1 MHKQFDK
8 PDKIIKNLF
17 TSGFTLRDK
26 EGRSTGRQVKFP
38 GAQEKF
44 AEYLL
49 QQNWEEICG
58 PHLAKNCCVHKIKGD
73 SLTIRTASS
82 LLANELFMM
91 KELFI
96 KKINACLEGKL
107 IIKKLNFQ
115 AGSNIIQYSKENEA
129 VLEETVVEA
138 TEYTKPCLKCGV
150 IVQSD
155 SNLCDVCA
163 REENNLL
170 MSKIAELL
178 NVQPWMKYEEC
189 TKYFKCDRI
198 LFNRV
203 KDSLKNTYF
212 EKVRLNSAD
221 EKDCLMAVMFLTGKE
236 PGEIDEKIYENGL
249 AHLRRNQSVFTP
261 GIRLHGKK

>member
-1 MHKQFDK
+1 MHEQFEK

-17 TSGFTLRDK
+17 TTGFTVRDNGK
-26 EGRSTGRQVKFP
+26 STGRQVKFP
-38 GAQEKF
+38 SAKEKF

-49 QQNWEEICG
+49 MQNWQEICG

-73 SLTIRTASS
+73 ALIIRTENS

-91 KELFI
+91 KELFL
-96 KKINACLEGKL
+96 KKINDCLDGKL
-107 IIKKLNFQ
+107 VIKKLNFQ
-115 AGSNIIQYSKENEA
+115 AGSNIIQYSKDKEE
-129 VLEETVVEA
+129 VLEEEPVVE
-138 TEYTKPCLKCGV
+138 YTRPCLKCGV

-155 SNLCDVCA
+155 NNLCDVCA
-163 REENNLL
+163 REEKNLL

-189 TKYFKCDRI
+189 VKYFKCDRI

-203 KDSLKNTYF
+203 KDGLKNTYF
-212 EKVRLNSAD
+212 ERVRLNSAD

-249 AHLRRNQSVFTP
+249 AHLRRNQSVFTS

>member
-1 MHKQFDK
+1 
-8 PDKIIKNLF
+8 
-17 TSGFTLRDK
+17 
-26 EGRSTGRQVKFP
+26 
-38 GAQEKF
+38 
-44 AEYLL
+44 
-49 QQNWEEICG
+49 
-58 PHLAKNCCVHKIKGD
+58 
-73 SLTIRTASS
+73 
-82 LLANELFMM
+82 
-91 KELFI
+91 
-96 KKINACLEGKL
+96 
-107 IIKKLNFQ
+107 
-115 AGSNIIQYSKENEA
+115 YSKENEA
-129 VLEETVVEA
+129 VLEETVVET
-138 TEYTKPCLKCGV
+138 TEYTKPCLKCGI

-163 REENNLL
+163 REEKNLL